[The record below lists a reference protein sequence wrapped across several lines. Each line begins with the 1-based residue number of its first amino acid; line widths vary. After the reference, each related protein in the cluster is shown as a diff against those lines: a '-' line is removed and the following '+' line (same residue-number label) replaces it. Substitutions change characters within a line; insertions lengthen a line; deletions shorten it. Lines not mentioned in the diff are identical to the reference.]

1 VLNVSI
7 LSKSSNSVE
16 ERRPDRLEYKGAKGE
31 YWQAQGEVSEVSLV
45 RGQKQLFSEKQGLF
59 ICRVHA

>member
-1 VLNVSI
+1 VFNVGI
-7 LSKSSNSVE
+7 MSKSSKSFE
-16 ERRPDRLEYKGAKGE
+16 EGSPDHLEYKGAKGE

-45 RGQKQLFSEKQGLF
+45 RGQKQLLSEKQGLF